1 VYKAILYKDAIKFY
15 KRTDPN
21 LRKRINS
28 AIEVIVQNPHHHI
41 HIKKLQGDLSNMYRY
56 RLGDIRII
64 YEIHEDIKTIRIK
77 TIEYRGSA
85 YNR

>member
-1 VYKAILYKDAIKFY
+1 MYKAILYKDAIKFY
-15 KRTDPN
+15 KRTDAN

-28 AIEVIVQNPHHHI
+28 AIEVIVQNPRYHI

-64 YEIHEDIKTIRIK
+64 YEIHENINTVRIK
-77 TIEYRGSA
+77 AIKQRGSA
-85 YNR
+85 YK

>member
-1 VYKAILYKDAIKFY
+1 MYKAILHKDSAKFY
-15 KRTDPN
+15 KGADTN

-28 AIEVIVQNPHHHI
+28 ALEIILQNPRYHI
-41 HIKKLQGDLSNMYRY
+41 HIKKLHGDLSNMYRY

-77 TIEYRGSA
+77 AMEQRGGA
-85 YNR
+85 YK